1 MQKELNFFGGVHRI
15 LWMAY
20 VRTYRRKNSTYVQ
33 IVYKDGR
40 RISKI
45 VHIGTAHNQMELDL
59 LLEKAEQIQINPN
72 QQSLFPILSQKSNLS
87 LESTASK
94 LLYDLILKTYN
105 GLGFEQLRDEI
116 FQHLVIAR
124 IVEPVSKLDSIRV
137 LEELGIRNISKDQIH
152 RSLIR
157 IKKNDYRKSIAKLC
171 TQHRKINN
179 HSILLYDVTTLYFET
194 PFEDGKRVPGL
205 SKERRL
211 EPQIVIGLL
220 VDQMGFPLSLQMFAG
235 NTAETKTIIPVLK
248 EFIQEYRI
256 RNLTVVAD
264 SAMLNQ
270 GNIRD
275 ITENGF
281 NYIIGSRQHKMPFA
295 IEEYLKTHKNPVNL
309 DITESSLN
317 KDEFKQRA
325 IYQYSLKRAKLDL
338 KNIEKQVEKAKKLIT
353 GARSLKKNKFVKLT
367 FGAKKLNLKSIEKAK
382 TLAGFKGYITNLNS
396 PAQEII
402 DRYHDLWHVEAS
414 FRMSKSDLKARP
426 IFHHKEESIEA
437 HLTIVMAGMA
447 VAKTMEEKSTMA
459 IKKIVKLIKPLRTG
473 ILINKISNSKLEI
486 APQIAEN
493 YTELINNLSR
503 GY

>member
-1 MQKELNFFGGVHRI
+1 MPG
-15 LWMAY
+15 MAY
-20 VRTYRRKNSTYVQ
+20 IRTYRRKGSTYVQ
-33 IVYKDGR
+33 VVFKDGR

-45 VHIGTAHNQMELDL
+45 VHLGTAHNQIELDL
-59 LLEKAEQIQINPN
+59 LLNRAK
-72 QQSLFPILSQKSNLS
+72 QSLICPSQQTFFPVPAQKPDLS

-94 LLYDLILKTYN
+94 LLYDLVLKTYIA
-105 GLGFEQLRDEI
+105 LGFAGLQDVI

-152 RSLIR
+152 RSLSKIN
-157 IKKNDYRKSIAKLC
+157 KYNYRKTIAKLC
-171 TQHRKINN
+171 AGHRNIRDS
-179 HSILLYDVTTLYFET
+179 SILLYDVTTLYFET
-194 PFEDGKRVPGL
+194 LLEDGKRIPGL

-220 VDQMGFPLSLQMFAG
+220 VDQTGFPLSLQMFAG

-248 EFIQEYRI
+248 EFRQEYKI
-256 RNLTVVAD
+256 EKLTVVAD
-264 SAMLNQ
+264 AAMLNQ

-295 IEEYLKTHKNPVNL
+295 IEEYLKTHKNPVDL
-309 DITESSLN
+309 DITENSLN
-317 KDEFKQRA
+317 KGEFKQRA
-325 IYQYSLKRAKLDL
+325 VYQYSSKRAKLDL
-338 KNIEKQVEKAKKLIT
+338 KNIEKQVEKAQRIIT
-353 GARSLKKNKFVKLT
+353 GARGLKRNKFVKLELR
-367 FGAKKLNLKSIEKAK
+367 GKKLNQALIERAKS
-382 TLAGFKGYITNLNS
+382 LAGFKGYITNLNL

-402 DRYHDLWHVEAS
+402 NHYHDLWHVEAS

-447 VAKTMEEKSTMA
+447 VAKSMEEKSEMS

-473 ILINKISNSKLEI
+473 VLLSKTTGSRLEIPPHIPEDYTKLIEKISW
-486 APQIAEN
+486 
-493 YTELINNLSR
+493 